1 MQQDGWSVVAK
12 VISSQTLGGGGRS
25 SARARA
31 KVEMKRT
38 TTTLPVEEEKLKIGE
53 TAPPPLLV
61 VVLVVVTRS
70 GHQAFPAASSRVE
83 KFCGTFVLRFFSD
96 DAKVVRK

>member
-61 VVLVVVTRS
+61 VVVVTRS